1 MADLKKDLDD
11 YLSRNNDKPQAKH
24 SNLSLSFAL
33 PEFGKWTK
41 KQNAPQEETSYGWF
55 QETQKD
61 CCPSMGR
68 MQRIVGFCLCICMG
82 MICFSLAA
90 FYAPVLLLKAR
101 KFALLYTMGSL
112 FFICS
117 FSFLWGPM
125 SHLRHL
131 FSRERMMFTVSYF
144 GTLFATL
151 YFALFA
157 QSTPLTVLC
166 AVLQIIALLFFLMSS
181 IPGGRTGISFFTKL
195 FTSKISSSMN
205 MSKTPLLPV

>member
-11 YLSRNNDKPQAKH
+11 YLSRNSEKSQPKH

-41 KQNAPQEETSYGWF
+41 KQNAAPEESSYGWF

-68 MQRIVGFCLCICMG
+68 MQRIVGFCLCLFMG
-82 MICFSLAA
+82 VICFSIAA
-90 FYAPVLLLKAR
+90 FYAPVLLFKAR

-112 FFICS
+112 FFLCS

-125 SHLRHL
+125 THLRHL
-131 FSRERMMFTVSYF
+131 FSRERIMFTSCYF

-166 AVLQIIALLFFLMSS
+166 AVLQIIALLFFLASS
-181 IPGGRTGISFFTKL
+181 IPGGRAGITFFTKI
-195 FTSKISSSMN
+195 FTSRVSSSMN
-205 MSKTPLLPV
+205 MSKAPLLPV